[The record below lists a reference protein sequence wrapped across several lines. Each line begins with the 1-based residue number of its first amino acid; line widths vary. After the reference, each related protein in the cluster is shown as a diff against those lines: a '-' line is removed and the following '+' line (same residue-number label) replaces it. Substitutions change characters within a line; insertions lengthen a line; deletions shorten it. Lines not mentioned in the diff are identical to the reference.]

1 MSDRKGRRVRSILRL
16 ARRDEEAAQRAHAD
30 GETAVV
36 EAEARRRAAAERVDD
51 AGATPESPVTPA
63 ELIAARQRASLRAA
77 DERVADERLREL
89 LEDQLVLRTELLGA
103 LRRRRS
109 LENLEERHQATQAS
123 LAAHAAQK
131 SLDEIASMRRQRNQ
145 RR

>member
-16 ARRDEEAAQRAHAD
+16 AQRDEEAAQRAHAD

-36 EAEARRRAAAERVDD
+36 EAEARRQAAAERVDD
-51 AGATPESPVTPA
+51 AETTSSSSVTPA

-123 LAAHAAQK
+123 IAAHAAQK
-131 SLDEIASMRRQRNQ
+131 ALDEIASLRRQRND

>member
-16 ARRDEEAAQRAHAD
+16 AQRDEEAAQRAHAD
-30 GETAVV
+30 GVTAVV
-36 EAEARRRAAAERVDD
+36 DAEARRQAAAERVDD
-51 AGATPESPVTPA
+51 AESTSTTSVTPA

-123 LAAHAAQK
+123 IAAHAAQK
-131 SLDEIASMRRQRNQ
+131 ALDEIASLRRQRNE

>member
-1 MSDRKGRRVRSILRL
+1 MTDRRGRRVRSILRL
-16 ARRDEEAAQRAHAD
+16 AQRDEETAQRAHAD
-30 GETAVV
+30 AETAVV
-36 EAEARRRAAAERVDD
+36 EAEGRRRAAADRVED
-51 AGATPESPVTPA
+51 AEATEANSATPA

-77 DERVADERLREL
+77 DERDADIRLREL
-89 LEDQLVLRTELLGA
+89 LEDQLVLRAELLGA

-109 LENLEERHQATQAS
+109 LENLEDRHQATQAA

-131 SLDEIASMRRQRNQ
+131 ALDEVASLRRQRNQ

>member
-16 ARRDEEAAQRAHAD
+16 AQRDEEAAQRAHAD
-30 GETAVV
+30 GEASVV
-36 EAEARRRAAAERVDD
+36 EAEARRQAAAERVDD
-51 AGATPESPVTPA
+51 AESTSTTSVTPA

-123 LAAHAAQK
+123 IAAHAAQK
-131 SLDEIASMRRQRNQ
+131 ALDEIASLRRQRNN

>member
-1 MSDRKGRRVRSILRL
+1 MSDRKGRRMRSILRL
-16 ARRDEEAAQRAHAD
+16 AQRDEDAAQRAHAD
-30 GETAVV
+30 GEAALAR
-36 EAEARRRAAAERVDD
+36 AEDRRRAAAERVDD
-51 AGATPESPVTPA
+51 ATTNPESSVTPS

-77 DERVADERLREL
+77 DERDADERLREL
-89 LEDQLVLRTELLGA
+89 LEDQLVLRSELLGA

-109 LENLEERHQATQAS
+109 LENLEDRHQATQAS